1 MRLHP
6 RQLLKVA
13 QQSLQ
18 TKLTLFIM
26 LVATIPLL
34 MFGFFSYLKS
44 SQMINQQ
51 FGLYGNNS
59 VALLQSQIDSGL
71 RQMKFTATDILA
83 FLLDPKFTILHEE
96 VPSTY
101 KGFQDEQQLEQF
113 LKAHKTVDTKGIFII
128 TQSGYY
134 YGESTIN
141 APKIIEE
148 ELFNKGSLYPDSYW
162 FGIYEPKHYK
172 VGMTNPEEKV
182 IGLLF
187 QIKNQNSF
195 LEGSHILIEVS
206 ADKLLELF
214 KEFEADTHS
223 HIKLTDKQ
231 GRLIYQTEA
240 GFSGKATDVVWVKS
254 SEVTDWSIE
263 VRIPYGEFYKS
274 SVLIRTFTMVAA
286 GFALLLALIL
296 SIIISSR
303 FIRRIKRLKETIQ
316 LVGIGRLETRVE
328 VDSEDELGRLAFSFN
343 NMLFQLETLIGEVRH
358 AEGLKKE
365 AELRAL
371 HFQINPHLL
380 LNTLASIQWKA
391 RLQGAQEVNKMIYH
405 LTKVLDGNLNF
416 TREIVTLD
424 KELDLIDHFLNI
436 QQLRYGRVFSY
447 EIANKGIDLERVCIP
462 RMTLQPLVEN
472 IFFHGFEDGE
482 GAIRLSIGVDQ
493 GDAVVTLIDNGK
505 GIKPEVLAHM
515 LNANEHQQ
523 SLKRIGMF
531 NVDQR
536 IQLHFGYKY
545 GLRVQ
550 SELGKGTSITIRL
563 PYGEEG
569 DAHGFGGTY
578 RGHDR

>member
-1 MRLHP
+1 MRLQFS
-6 RQLLKVA
+6 RLLKFTK
-13 QQSLQ
+13 QSLQ

-26 LVATIPLL
+26 LVATIPMLL
-34 MFGFFSYLKS
+34 FGFFSYLKS

-59 VALLQSQIDSGL
+59 VAQLQFQIDSSL
-71 RQMKFTATDILA
+71 RQMKYTATDILA
-83 FLLDPKFTILHEE
+83 YLLDPKFTILHEE
-96 VPSTY
+96 VPTTY

-113 LKAHKTVDTKGIFII
+113 LKAHKTIDTKGIFII

-134 YGESTIN
+134 YGESMIDVQ
-141 APKIIEE
+141 KITEE
-148 ELFNKGSLYPDSYW
+148 RLFENVNSYPDSYW
-162 FGIYEPKHYK
+162 FGIYEPQHYK
-172 VGMTNPEEKV
+172 SGLTSPGEKV

-187 QIKNQNSF
+187 EIKNQNSF
-195 LEGSHILIEVS
+195 LEGSHILIEGS
-206 ADKLLELF
+206 ADKLLALF
-214 KEFEADTHS
+214 KEFEADTHA
-223 HIKLTDKQ
+223 HMKLTDRQ
-231 GRLIYQTEA
+231 GRIIYQTEP
-240 GFSGKATDVVWVKS
+240 GFSGKPTDVVWVKS

-263 VRIPYGEFYKS
+263 VRIPYSEFYKS
-274 SVLIRTFTMVAA
+274 SVLIRTFTILAA
-286 GFALLLALIL
+286 AVALLVALIL
-296 SIIISSR
+296 SFVISSR

-343 NMLFQLETLIGEVRH
+343 NMLFQLETLIGEVRR

-391 RLQGAQEVNKMIYH
+391 RLQGAQDVNKMIYH

-424 KELDLIDHFLNI
+424 KELELIDHFLNI
-436 QQLRYGRVFSY
+436 QQYRYGNVFSY
-447 EIANKGIDLERVCIP
+447 AITNKGVALERVHIP

-482 GAIRLSIGVDQ
+482 GTIELTIEADQ
-493 GDAVVTLIDNGK
+493 GDAILTLADNGK
-505 GIKPEVLAHM
+505 GMKPETLAR
-515 LNANEHQQ
+515 LLDSNESGQ

-545 GLRVQ
+545 GLRIQ
-550 SELGKGTSITIRL
+550 SELGAGTTITIRL
-563 PYGEEG
+563 PYGEEQL
-569 DAHGFGGTY
+569 
-578 RGHDR
+578 